1 MADAMVLATQ
11 QWLNA
16 AYGSVDGW
24 VSLAEDGNTG
34 WNTIYGLR
42 RGLQHE
48 LGISPVSSGFG
59 TANTA
64 AFTTKIGKIDASTTS
79 QNVLRLVSGSLWCKG
94 YSGWNFTD
102 PMAFTNLL
110 PSVSRVR
117 SDLGLDATIQSIDVK
132 LMASLMSMDAYVIP
146 ETGSGTGSIRTV
158 QQWLNGM
165 YSNRGSFALVPCD
178 GLYSRQI
185 QTAMLYGLQ
194 YEFGMDD
201 ATANG
206 NFGPG
211 TRQGLRDSAPVSQ
224 GDADSSHHYVRL
236 FQGALRLN
244 GYADTPFD
252 GSFGAQTGAQAS
264 SFQSFME
271 LAVTGE
277 GDYGTWCALLVS
289 TGDPDRTTKG
299 FDTSTQLTG
308 SQAQGAADAGYTHVG
323 RYTVGSGKNIT
334 IAELGAI
341 KAAGLR
347 LFPIHE
353 RYNNSDSVMTA
364 AEGETQGDEATA
376 RCRLLGLPIGST
388 VFFAVDYDPNED
400 SIAGPVSD
408 FFNGIADG
416 MKPYLNGAYAIGV
429 YGTRNVCQ
437 SLTDKGLASA
447 VFVADMSTGWSGN
460 MGFRMPP
467 AWQYN
472 QIQETTASLG
482 GSSIGI
488 DKDAISSRAAAIDLA
503 SLTLPPTEKDGDTPA
518 QFGLDVLYDWTVSAE
533 IKGEKAIYAA
543 NSLLNPLNAYAGFMP
558 DYILGWLRKPTYW
571 NQGLSSAMWQAY
583 TPELSAD
590 AREVEAR
597 ELCEEALGTPGSQSQ
612 VPQVDASRRDV
623 AHMAA
628 TVLGYRTWGV
638 DATVDRY
645 GLGDLGGWAL
655 DLLQIWGAY
664 KRNGDGAD
672 LANWMSQHIG
682 GVNDSM
688 KFSYADVLADAD
700 AWLLARIMAGDTSGL
715 ALSDA
720 VRSLYQQNGD
730 ARISRFYQA
739 RFAGSPDNLSNAYQ
753 PLMDGIDVGSITNFP
768 LSMEVL
774 KLAAGG
780 DSGFNGDSFPMPTKA
795 QADICA
801 RAYAAFLANP
811 RH

>member
-16 AYGSVDGW
+16 TYGSVDGW

-59 TANTA
+59 TATTA
-64 AFTTKIGKIDASTTS
+64 AFTAKIGKIDASTTS

-102 PMAFTNLL
+102 PMAFTNLV

-165 YSNRGSFALVPCD
+165 YSTRGSFALVPCD

-271 LAVTGE
+271 LTVTGE

-364 AEGETQGDEATA
+364 AEGETQGAEATA
-376 RCRLLGLPIGST
+376 RCRLLGLPMGST

-437 SLTDKGLASA
+437 SLTGKGLASA
-447 VFVADMSTGWSGN
+447 VFVAGMSTGWSGN
-460 MGFRMPP
+460 MGFPMPP

-518 QFGLDVLYDWTVSAE
+518 QFGLDVLYDWIVSAE

-543 NSLLNPLNAYAGFMP
+543 NSLLNPMNAYAGFMP

-571 NQGLSSAMWQAY
+571 SDGEEKSIMWHTY
-583 TPELSAD
+583 TPEPATNEQEVL
-590 AREVEAR
+590 ARAAV
-597 ELCEEALGTPGSQSQ
+597 EEALGTAGTTGSLPS
-612 VPQVDASRRDV
+612 VNTSYRDV
-623 AHMAA
+623 PHMAA
-628 TVLGYRTWGV
+628 TCLGYRDWGV
-638 DATVDRY
+638 DIAANKSDA
-645 GLGDLGGWAL
+645 GDLGGWLL
-655 DLLQIWGAY
+655 DLLQLWGSY
-664 KRNGDGAD
+664 EGSGENAD
-672 LANWMSQHIG
+672 LSTWAAQRLGVVDADG
-682 GVNDSM
+682 G
-688 KFSYADVLADAD
+688 FAYADVLADAD
-700 AWLLARIMAGDTSGL
+700 GWLLQKAMSGDTSGL
-715 ALSDA
+715 ALGNA
-720 VRSLYQQNGD
+720 MRSIYQADGNQ
-730 ARISRFYQA
+730 RIRNFYSSRFNA
-739 RFAGSPDNLSNAYQ
+739 NPDNVSAAFTMVLN
-753 PLMDGIDVGSITNFP
+753 GIDVWGVNLGFTTK
-768 LSMEVL
+768 LL
-774 KLAAGG
+774 LAAAKA
-780 DSGFNGDSFPMPTKA
+780 SGMPSA
-795 QADICA
+795 SQADALA
-801 RAYAAFLANP
+801 RVYARFLASP
-811 RH
+811 SR